1 MDTLTIGLYSDSYV
15 PVVDGVATCVR
26 NYAYW
31 LTKEHCSA
39 YVAVPNVRDYVD
51 DDPFPVVRFASIPL
65 VGHAPYRLGI
75 PAVDMEF
82 REREIGYLPDLVHAH
97 SPFFSGRAAMRLA
110 RKLDIPL
117 IATFHSKFY
126 DDFKQATN
134 SELIAKKA
142 VDYVVGF
149 FNQADSVWTV
159 NRGTERTLREYGFE
173 GEVRLIGNGTDFTG
187 IEDRQGACREV
198 EERFGLAPEDRLML
212 FVGQQIFQ
220 KNLAKLLDA
229 AALYRKNGG
238 KFRMLMVGEGYA
250 KSQLEKQAQELGLSD
265 CVTFTGKILDREL
278 LSKLYVRAQ
287 LFTFPSIYD
296 NAPVVLREAAAMGCP
311 AILVEGSNAA
321 DGVEEGENAF
331 LCEDSSE
338 SIAAAM
344 ERALSDE
351 ALRQKVGEGAR
362 RTLARTWK
370 EVMDEVY
377 GVYLEEIENYK
388 SRKALHPKK
397 GSGTIK

>member
-1 MDTLTIGLYSDSYV
+1 MDKLMVGLYSDSYV

-31 LTKEHCSA
+31 LTKEYCSA
-39 YVAVPNVRDYVD
+39 YVAVPNVPDYVD

-65 VGHAPYRLGI
+65 VGHAPYRLGV
-75 PAVDMEF
+75 PKVDFEF

-110 RKLDIPL
+110 RKLDIPM

-149 FNQADSVWTV
+149 FNHADSVWTV
-159 NRGTERTLREYGFE
+159 NRGTENTLREYGYK
-173 GEVRLIGNGTDFTG
+173 GPVRLVGNGTDFTG
-187 IEDRQGACREV
+187 IADREGACRDV
-198 EERFGLAPEDRLML
+198 EERFGLSPDDKLML

-220 KNLAKLLDA
+220 KNLKKLLDA

-238 KFRMLMVGEGYA
+238 VFKMLMVGEGYA
-250 KSQLEKQAQELGLSD
+250 KEQLEKQAEELGLSD

-287 LFTFPSIYD
+287 LFTFPSLYD

-321 DGVEEGENAF
+321 DGVTEGENAF
-331 LCEDSSE
+331 LCEDSAE

-344 ERALSDE
+344 GRAFADE
-351 ALRQKVGEGAR
+351 ARRKRVGEGAK

-370 EVMDEVY
+370 EVIGEVY
-377 GVYLEEIENYK
+377 GAYQEEIEAYR
-388 SRKALHPKK
+388 SKK
-397 GSGTIK
+397 